1 MDLQLR
7 KKRALV
13 TGSSS
18 GLGKQI
24 AKTLAQ
30 EGVVV
35 FINSRKKEKAERV
48 VQEIVAEGGQAFIAV
63 GDLSIDEGAR
73 QIVEQINA
81 VVESIDILVNN
92 AGMFKNHNW
101 MDTPADQWSEIYN
114 VNVGSVVRLVQ
125 LLVPQM
131 KQLGWGRIIQISSG
145 LAIQPF
151 ATLPDYQATKAAA
164 LSLTVSLA
172 KELSQTG
179 ITVNSVSPGL
189 MLTAGTEQM
198 FLKIAQSKGWGT
210 EWAEIEKRIQ
220 QEYWPNPTGRL
231 GKVEEVANL
240 VTYLASPVANYING
254 ANVPV
259 DGGGVGT
266 IN

>member
-1 MDLQLR
+1 MFVKYYGKNSSTKSKNKFLQGKFMDLQL
-7 KKRALV
+7 KEKCALI

-30 EGVVV
+30 ESIVV
-35 FINSRKKEKAERV
+35 FINSRKKGKAEQV
-48 VQEIVAEGGQAFIAV
+48 VQEIIEEGGQAFIAV
-63 GDLSIDEGAR
+63 GDLSIDEGAP

-101 MDTPADQWSEIYN
+101 MNTLLDQWSEIYN
-114 VNVGSVVRLVQ
+114 VNVGSIVRLVQ

-151 ATLPDYQATKAAA
+151 ATLP
-164 LSLTVSLA
+164 
-172 KELSQTG
+172 
-179 ITVNSVSPGL
+179 
-189 MLTAGTEQM
+189 
-198 FLKIAQSKGWGT
+198 
-210 EWAEIEKRIQ
+210 
-220 QEYWPNPTGRL
+220 
-231 GKVEEVANL
+231 
-240 VTYLASPVANYING
+240 NY
-254 ANVPV
+254 
-259 DGGGVGT
+259 
-266 IN
+266 